1 VQIGKPGGAA
11 TAIAT
16 SDIASITVRGRD
28 LVSGLMGRMS
38 FTAYFYLLTTGREP
52 TDTELFFL
60 DLLLVTIAEHGLTP
74 TAVAARMTLAAAPDS
89 LQGAVA
95 AGLLGAG
102 SVILGSAETCGKV
115 LTDTRARI
123 AAGAAAEEA
132 VAGVAADIHKRGQK
146 MPGYGHPVHKNGD
159 PRAER
164 LLRFADEKGVADI
177 GVELARR
184 FTPAVAKEWGR
195 PLPMNVSMAI
205 AACLIDLDF
214 PPAMIKAIPILGR
227 TAGLLAHLAEEQR
240 RPIGFAMAA
249 AAEDAVAY
257 DGGKPTP

>member
-1 VQIGKPGGAA
+1 VQIGKPGEAA

-16 SDIASITVRGRD
+16 SDAAGVTVRGRD
-28 LVSGLMGRMS
+28 LVGAVMGRMS

-52 TDTELFFL
+52 TETELFFL

-74 TAVAARMTLAAAPDS
+74 TVVAARMTLAAAPDS
-89 LQGAVA
+89 VQGAVA

-102 SVILGSAETCGKV
+102 TVILGSAEVCGRA
-115 LTDTRARI
+115 LTDAKARI
-123 AAGAAAEEA
+123 AAGATADDA
-132 VAGVAADIHKRGQK
+132 VAAVAEDIRKRGDR
-146 MPGYGHPVHKNGD
+146 MPGFGHPVHKSGD
-159 PRAER
+159 PRADR
-164 LLRFADEKGVADI
+164 LLQLADEKGVADV
-177 GVELARR
+177 GTDLARR
-184 FTPAVAKEWGR
+184 FKPVVAKVWGR

-227 TAGLLAHLAEEQR
+227 TAGLLAHIAEEQR

-249 AAEDAVAY
+249 AAEDAIGY
-257 DGGKPTP
+257 DGDKP